1 MLGHNNGSIERVVS
15 TKGKEQKVRIEDPII
30 AVSDV
35 LSSEIRELPIETTF
49 WLVVN
54 GKQVNFLS
62 TCGTS
67 ITQHKE

>member
-1 MLGHNNGSIERVVS
+1 MS
-15 TKGKEQKVRIEDPII
+15 TKGKEQKVKIEDPII

-49 WLVVN
+49 SVNWLVVN

-62 TCGTS
+62 TCITS
-67 ITQHKE
+67 IA

>member
-1 MLGHNNGSIERVVS
+1 MS

-30 AVSDV
+30 AISDV

-49 WLVVN
+49 SVNWLVVN

-62 TCGTS
+62 TCRTS
-67 ITQHKE
+67 IA

>member
-1 MLGHNNGSIERVVS
+1 MS
-15 TKGKEQKVRIEDPII
+15 TKGKEQKVRIEYPII

-49 WLVVN
+49 SVNWLVVN

-62 TCGTS
+62 TCRTS
-67 ITQHKE
+67 IA

>member
-1 MLGHNNGSIERVVS
+1 MS

-49 WLVVN
+49 SVNWLIVN

-62 TCGTS
+62 TCRTS
-67 ITQHKE
+67 IA

>member
-1 MLGHNNGSIERVVS
+1 MS
-15 TKGKEQKVRIEDPII
+15 TKGKEQKVKIEDPII

-49 WLVVN
+49 SVNWLVVN

-62 TCGTS
+62 TCRTS
-67 ITQHKE
+67 IA

>member
-1 MLGHNNGSIERVVS
+1 MS

-30 AVSDV
+30 AISDV

-49 WLVVN
+49 SVNWLVVN

-62 TCGTS
+62 TSRTS
-67 ITQHKE
+67 IA

>member
-1 MLGHNNGSIERVVS
+1 MLGHNNGSIVRVVS

-49 WLVVN
+49 SVNWLVVN

-62 TCGTS
+62 TCRTS
-67 ITQHKE
+67 IA

>member
-1 MLGHNNGSIERVVS
+1 MS
-15 TKGKEQKVRIEDPII
+15 TKGKEQKIRIEDPII

-49 WLVVN
+49 SVNWLVVN

-62 TCGTS
+62 TCGVS
-67 ITQHKE
+67 VVQHKE

>member
-1 MLGHNNGSIERVVS
+1 MS

-49 WLVVN
+49 SVNWLVFN

-62 TCGTS
+62 TCRTS
-67 ITQHKE
+67 IA

>member
-1 MLGHNNGSIERVVS
+1 MS

-49 WLVVN
+49 SVNWLVVN

-62 TCGTS
+62 TCRTS
-67 ITQHKE
+67 IA

>member
-15 TKGKEQKVRIEDPII
+15 TKGKEQKVKIEDPII

-49 WLVVN
+49 SVNWLVVN

-62 TCGTS
+62 TCRTS
-67 ITQHKE
+67 IA